1 MYRCRC
7 GKEYQSKT
15 WFQNHR
21 ALCEL
26 LEDSKKDDIYDDLPS
41 KIEMWNCMKV
51 ILKKY
56 ETLEKKMQ
64 DHEKYIKT
72 QKKKINIIDWLTDNY
87 KPELN
92 YNEWLSNIKITQN
105 DLEILFNC
113 GFIEGVYSLLIRCL
127 KSVINP
133 ITCFDQR
140 LNTFFIYKNDSWEHF
155 DIEDF
160 AKLIKKILFKFIKI
174 FKIWKDQNKSFIDND
189 KNFEIVQ
196 KRYIEV
202 MGGRYEDEVN
212 TKKINSKL
220 YKYLKFNLKNIITY
234 EFSF

>member
-92 YNEWLSNIKITQN
+92 YNEWLSNKRDNISTSTPYIHRVKGG
-105 DLEILFNC
+105 DIL
-113 GFIEGVYSLLIRCL
+113 ISYMVSIDTLYI
-127 KSVINP
+127 
-133 ITCFDQR
+133 
-140 LNTFFIYKNDSWEHF
+140 IY
-155 DIEDF
+155 
-160 AKLIKKILFKFIKI
+160 
-174 FKIWKDQNKSFIDND
+174 
-189 KNFEIVQ
+189 
-196 KRYIEV
+196 
-202 MGGRYEDEVN
+202 
-212 TKKINSKL
+212 L
-220 YKYLKFNLKNIITY
+220 Y
-234 EFSF
+234 

>member
-56 ETLEKKMQ
+56 ETLENKIQ

-72 QKKKINIIDWLTDNY
+72 QKRKINIIDWLTDNY

-92 YNEWLSNIKITQN
+92 YNEWLSTIKITQG
-105 DLEILFNC
+105 DLEILFNS
-113 GFIEGVYSLLIRCL
+113 GFIEGVYSLLIKYL
-127 KSVINP
+127 QSDIKP

-140 LNTFFIYKNDSWEHF
+140 LNTFFIYKKDYWEHF

-160 AKLIKKILFKFIKI
+160 EKLIKKILFKFIKI
-174 FKIWKDQNKSFIDND
+174 FKIWKDENKSFIDND

-212 TKKINSKL
+212 VKKLNSKL
-220 YKYLKFNLKNIITY
+220 YKYLKFNLKNIVTY
-234 EFSF
+234 EFGF

>member
-1 MYRCRC
+1 MYRCSC

-26 LEDSKKDDIYDDLPS
+26 LQDSKKDDIYDDLPS

-56 ETLEKKMQ
+56 ETLEKKIQ

-72 QKKKINIIDWLTDNY
+72 QKRKINIIDWLTDNY

-127 KSVINP
+127 NSDINP

-174 FKIWKDQNKSFIDND
+174 FKIWKDENKSFVDND

-212 TKKINSKL
+212 VKKLNSKL